1 MAVVSP
7 TAAHSVRECDTRY
20 LEVTR
25 CHFRYY
31 GDLLAMA
38 DVHCAVPPRFCSV
51 VFQCGI
57 AKAVCS
63 AVHISGICSDMLFAL
78 DPVLR
83 GCASVSRQG
92 KQDERA
98 LALLSIHDTVVRRCE
113 AHRGRQ
119 GGSRSASQCIAAST
133 ELRRRPVELGP
144 ARRAPPS
151 LSQFVLGR
159 RCGWWEDGAAER
171 MMCFRGEVELERAR
185 PARRK
190 LFQTIRM
197 ECRRQAA
204 GSRQEAV
211 RMS

>member
-1 MAVVSP
+1 
-7 TAAHSVRECDTRY
+7 
-20 LEVTR
+20 
-25 CHFRYY
+25 
-31 GDLLAMA
+31 MA
-38 DVHCAVPPRFCSV
+38 DRVAVEVH
-51 VFQCGI
+51 
-57 AKAVCS
+57 
-63 AVHISGICSDMLFAL
+63 
-78 DPVLR
+78 
-83 GCASVSRQG
+83 
-92 KQDERA
+92 
-98 LALLSIHDTVVRRCE
+98 
-113 AHRGRQ
+113 
-119 GGSRSASQCIAAST
+119 RSASQCIAAST